1 MEYDFIIKFENLDM
15 EQNFMMSILELKDII
30 YLHKIHQ
37 NSRILSLA
45 EKKKYYQMLS
55 KTDFDHL
62 IEIYKHDFYLFD
74 YIPGPYF

>member
-74 YIPGPYF
+74 YSPEPYL